1 MSVTDSTSG
10 LTLNQVLANSAQA
23 KTTDTSLA
31 GASKA
36 VAGSS
41 SLGKDSFL
49 QLLVTQLKNQ
59 NPLDP
64 QDNTAFVA
72 QLAQFSSLEG
82 ITTLNDSVN
91 SITGGLQSSQALQA
105 SSLVGRSVIVQT
117 GEAYVDPSSGKP
129 FNGSVVVQDADSK
142 PTITI
147 TDADGEVVRTLDL
160 GTQKAG
166 NVDFTWDGKDS
177 DGLLLDKGNY
187 TFTASSKTDTA
198 TTALTTYLPATVNSV
213 TLSKTGGEIMLN
225 LAGLGSIGISKVQTI
240 RPLSR
245 LKEINMSFNIGLSGL
260 YAANKQLD
268 VTGNNIANV
277 ATTGFKASRAEFAD
291 IYSASKLGTGSK
303 TVGSGVNLAAV
314 SQNFGQGAINNTGNL
329 LDMGISGSGFFVLS
343 DNGALS
349 YTRAGTFKSDKDGY
363 VTSTDGT
370 ARLQGYGVD
379 ANGNIVNGT

>member
-117 GEAYVDPSSGKP
+117 GEALVDTASEKP
-129 FNGSVVVQDADSK
+129 FNGTVVVKEADTK

-147 TDADGEVVRTLDL
+147 TDADGELVRTIQMPA
-160 GTQKAG
+160 QKAG
-166 NVDFTWDGKDS
+166 NVDFTWDGKND
-177 DGLLLDKGNY
+177 DGELMPKGNY
-187 TFTASSKTDTA
+187 TFTASSKTDTT

-225 LAGLGSIGISKVQTI
+225 LAGLGSIGMSKVQTI
-240 RPLSR
+240 
-245 LKEINMSFNIGLSGL
+245 GL
-260 YAANKQLD
+260 
-268 VTGNNIANV
+268 
-277 ATTGFKASRAEFAD
+277 
-291 IYSASKLGTGSK
+291 
-303 TVGSGVNLAAV
+303 
-314 SQNFGQGAINNTGNL
+314 
-329 LDMGISGSGFFVLS
+329 
-343 DNGALS
+343 
-349 YTRAGTFKSDKDGY
+349 
-363 VTSTDGT
+363 
-370 ARLQGYGVD
+370 
-379 ANGNIVNGT
+379 

>member
-10 LTLNQVLANSAQA
+10 PTLNQVLANSARTT
-23 KTTDTSLA
+23 TTDTSLG

-41 SLGKDSFL
+41 SLGKDAFL

-82 ITTLNDSVN
+82 ITSLNDSVN

-117 GEAYVDPSSGKP
+117 GEAYVDPASGKP
-129 FNGSVVVQDADSK
+129 FNGTVVVKDADSK

-147 TDADGEVVRTLDL
+147 TDADGEVVRTIDM

-166 NVDFTWDGKDS
+166 NVDFTWDGKDD

-187 TFTASSKTDTA
+187 TFTASSKTDTT

-240 RPLSR
+240 
-245 LKEINMSFNIGLSGL
+245 GL
-260 YAANKQLD
+260 
-268 VTGNNIANV
+268 
-277 ATTGFKASRAEFAD
+277 
-291 IYSASKLGTGSK
+291 
-303 TVGSGVNLAAV
+303 
-314 SQNFGQGAINNTGNL
+314 
-329 LDMGISGSGFFVLS
+329 
-343 DNGALS
+343 
-349 YTRAGTFKSDKDGY
+349 
-363 VTSTDGT
+363 
-370 ARLQGYGVD
+370 
-379 ANGNIVNGT
+379 